1 MDIKL
6 KAINSANV
14 ILEAE
19 VNGEVQQIMWKAIEN
34 AVPGFKK
41 KENEGFWFDVFGK
54 YVIGIIRIA
63 QGQGNFIV
71 GWDTDE
77 KKIVH
82 VSNGEFAERV
92 FMHDGY
98 VYSVCEVCCY
108 GVKAHLAADRVE
120 FGTMDRWGETES
132 LNCVETDVVNSLNTM
147 ANYDLV
153 LKDGNVSVVYDGKIY
168 KIKV

>member
-6 KAINSANV
+6 KAVNSANV

-54 YVIGIIRIA
+54 YIIGIIRIA

-92 FMHDGY
+92 FMYDGY

-108 GVKAHLAADRVE
+108 GVKAHLAADRVK
-120 FGTMDRWGETES
+120 FGTMDRCGETES
-132 LNCVETDVVNSLNTM
+132 LNCIENTGIITEEGKK
-147 ANYDLV
+147 NFDICLE
-153 LKDGNVSVVYDGKIY
+153 DGLINVVYDKTSYRIE
-168 KIKV
+168 

>member
-1 MDIKL
+1 
-6 KAINSANV
+6 
-14 ILEAE
+14 
-19 VNGEVQQIMWKAIEN
+19 MWKAIES
-34 AVPGFKK
+34 AVSGFKK
-41 KENEGFWFDVFGK
+41 QENEGFWFDVFGK

-82 VSNGEFAERV
+82 VSNGEFEERV
-92 FMHDGY
+92 FMYDGY
-98 VYSVCEVCCY
+98 VYSVCEVCWY

-132 LNCVETDVVNSLNTM
+132 LNCIENAGISTEEGKKNFDVIFKNDYIYVIYEGQT
-147 ANYDLV
+147 
-153 LKDGNVSVVYDGKIY
+153 Y
-168 KIKV
+168 KIENK